1 MSQKTAEITATL
13 GIAIATVLGWAYLL
27 TTVAHAL
34 LAPTMA

>member
-13 GIAIATVLGWAYLL
+13 GIALATVLGWAYLL
-27 TTVAHAL
+27 TIIAHRL